1 MRVPQAASKRTSS
14 LVCAKLRTQPSLPDP
29 PSVVKNGRLVGCQA
43 RSERMNVYAV
53 QMFGPDQAARDKEG
67 KHEWAKPFTWC
78 ESRARVGPRRGRDGR
93 AIASLAD
100 PACAAGLM
108 QAGQPGRRGCC
119 AWRRRSILLAS
130 KRLRADDSPLPLPTP
145 PPPSLSAR
153 QAEHGVRG
161 ACKGPGGMG
170 RGMGQAAVPAR
181 PPTPPT
187 DAPPPPSPGSRA
199 QVPKPLKTPVTGL
212 IGEGRRRL
220 LRGGARSPQAA

>member
-1 MRVPQAASKRTSS
+1 
-14 LVCAKLRTQPSLPDP
+14 
-29 PSVVKNGRLVGCQA
+29 
-43 RSERMNVYAV
+43 MNVYAV
-53 QMFGPDQAARDKEG
+53 QIFGPDQAARDKEG

-78 ESRARVGPRRGRDGR
+78 ESRARGGPRRGRDGR